1 MTTFYIDESGYTG
14 FDLLNKDQPFQGASS
29 LRIDE
34 KSAKSLVDEYFPKR
48 QGLELKHKKL
58 SKRKSNWNRLIEIQR
73 IILQDHMGFT
83 YICDKKYLLILMFL
97 DTCVEPFFYDQGVN
111 FYEDGQNYSLASLL
125 YYTAPTFWGKENYE
139 TLLFL
144 FQRAL
149 KTKLDVNINVLIEK
163 ARSLKGRELSE
174 NLLPLAIEYNDCIR
188 EIKNPQTNTDAA
200 FIVLLSLIS
209 HIEKY
214 VNCEYTIVHDTSK
227 NLSIYNEMIKKF
239 INIDDDVSFKQTAET
254 QLSFPLKLSAVRQE
268 DSKSSY
274 GVQLADLLI
283 GGIVEHGMALQGL
296 VEKNEYNQAVIGLYH
311 ESNILHLLPSLDFEN
326 MKKFRTG
333 TESFEAID
341 FIANK
346 LANK

>member
-1 MTTFYIDESGYTG
+1 MTTVYIDESGYTG
-14 FDLLNKDQPFQGASS
+14 FDLLNTSQPFQGASS

-58 SKRKSNWNRLIEIQR
+58 SKRKSYWKRLLEIQS

-83 YICDKKYLLILMFL
+83 YICDKKYLLTLMFL
-97 DTCVEPFFYDQGVN
+97 DTCVEPFFYDRGVD
-111 FYEDGQNYSLASLL
+111 FYEDGQNYSLASLI
-125 YYTAPTFWGKENYE
+125 YYTAPTFWGKDNYE

-149 KTKLDVNINVLIEK
+149 KTKLDVNVQALIEK
-163 ARSLKGRELSE
+163 ARSLRGRELSE
-174 NLLPLAIEYNDCIR
+174 NLLPLAMEHCDCIR
-188 EIKNPQTNTDAA
+188 EIKNPSTNTDAA
-200 FIVLLSLIS
+200 VIVLLSLIS

-227 NLSIYNEMIKKF
+227 NLSNYSEMIKKF
-239 INIDDDVSFKQTAET
+239 INIDDNVSFKQTAET
-254 QLSFPLKLSAVRQE
+254 QLTFPLKVSEVRQE

-283 GGIVEHGMALQGL
+283 GGIVEHVMELQGL
-296 VEKNEYNQAVIGLYH
+296 TEKNEYNQSVIGLYGDT
-311 ESNILHLLPSLDFEN
+311 NILHMLPSLDFEGA
-326 MKKFRTG
+326 KRFRRS

-341 FIANK
+341 FIATK
-346 LANK
+346 LS